1 MSSWGCLQL
10 GSLGKEAQS
19 VHQMLK
25 EKELALRGCL
35 LLCFGKPCES
45 NHCPS
50 FWNAKAGI
58 GGGGGRLERWGW
70 GAFEG
75 SPKAVNI
82 CPVKTHVPRIKDSR
96 RDTKTL
102 KERRDGVKT

>member
-1 MSSWGCLQL
+1 MSLNI
-10 GSLGKEAQS
+10 
-19 VHQMLK
+19 V
-25 EKELALRGCL
+25 
-35 LLCFGKPCES
+35 P
-45 NHCPS
+45 P
-50 FWNAKAGI
+50 AGTRRQGGQGG

-96 RDTKTL
+96 RNTKIL
-102 KERRDGVKT
+102 KERRDGVKTQTEASGSSGHGE